1 MGSGIPGPTLRFDP
15 MVDVSETASAG
26 GAGLPRR
33 FSVAWLPA
41 GLGAAL
47 ATLAASAAAL
57 ATLVL
62 AVVLAGDARGLHGTA
77 AALPVVVGV
86 LYVASGLLGWTRRPH
101 NRVGPLL
108 AAAGLAWMVWA
119 LRVADAPFLTAVGL
133 LCEPLPFAITLHLL
147 LAFPSGR
154 LEGRAEVAVA
164 AAAYVS
170 IPLVHAPAELVGA
183 SRHDGIR
190 VLDVVDDASLADV
203 ALTVQTAVDAVL
215 VAAAAVLVL
224 RRLRAPDPR
233 RTAAPVYLGG
243 LVALAVVALL
253 DVLDGAG
260 LTVSG
265 GLPGDMLDT
274 VGIAIVA
281 LLPLG
286 FVAGIL
292 RGDFARAGELEG
304 LVDRLAN
311 APPGPAALGAAVAD
325 ALGDPSAT
333 LAYWLPAE
341 GRYVD
346 AGGAALEPGPGRAV
360 EEVTHEGRRVGA
372 IVYDGSLLRDL
383 GPVRS
388 AARVVGLALERE
400 RLAAELRASAREL
413 RASRARLAEVAD
425 EERRRIARDLHDGAQ
440 QRLVL
445 LAIESDRLRQRA
457 DDPEAVRRGAL
468 ALRKGLDDALTD
480 IRWLVQGIVP
490 PLLAERGLRAAA
502 EELVAQAPIP
512 VAFEADAAEPEA
524 PPHVQTAGYFVISEA
539 LANVAKHA
547 HASRATVSL
556 ASDNGQLRIEVVDD
570 GVGGAD
576 RARGT
581 GIHGMADRVEA
592 VGGTLELESAPG
604 AGTRLRVELPCEG

>member
-1 MGSGIPGPTLRFDP
+1 
-15 MVDVSETASAG
+15 
-26 GAGLPRR
+26 
-33 FSVAWLPA
+33 LPA
-41 GLGAAL
+41 TRAGCAAPRAAL
-47 ATLAASAAAL
+47 
-57 ATLVL
+57 
-62 AVVLAGDARGLHGTA
+62 R
-77 AALPVVVGV
+77 VVVAV
-86 LYVASGLLGWTRRPH
+86 AYVASGVLGWTRRPH

-119 LRVADAPFLTAVGL
+119 LRGADAPFLTAVGL

-215 VAAAAVLVL
+215 LAAAAVLVL

-233 RTAAPVYLGG
+233 RTAAPVYLCG

-253 DVLDGAG
+253 DVLDGSG

-265 GLPGDMLDT
+265 GLPGDVLDA

-292 RGDFARAGELEG
+292 RGNFARAGELEG

-311 APPGPAALGAAVAD
+311 APRGPAALAAAVSD

-346 AGGAALEPGPGRAV
+346 ASGAALEPGPGRAV

-372 IVYDGSLLRDL
+372 IAYDGLLLRDP

-388 AARVVGLALERE
+388 AAMVVGLALERE

-425 EERRRIARDLHDGAQ
+425 EERRRLDRRAGAHARVRRQRVGGVAQQYHGAVAPVLHRVGVRDPGPHDLARIARRHHTGNDVG
-440 QRLVL
+440 QRLRSPYQLVGL
-445 LAIESDRLRQRA
+445 DVGLVRPQDPAEESARPSLGHRA
-457 DDPEAVRRGAL
+457 DPGAP
-468 ALRKGLDDALTD
+468 AAMTRSPVA
-480 IRWLVQGIVP
+480 VP
-490 PLLAERGLRAAA
+490 PSASRTG
-502 EELVAQAPIP
+502 
-512 VAFEADAAEPEA
+512 ADASSCSTP
-524 PPHVQTAGYFVISEA
+524 TTSEA
-539 LANVAKHA
+539 K
-547 HASRATVSL
+547 R
-556 ASDNGQLRIEVVDD
+556 
-570 GVGGAD
+570 
-576 RARGT
+576 
-581 GIHGMADRVEA
+581 
-592 VGGTLELESAPG
+592 
-604 AGTRLRVELPCEG
+604 